1 VVVAAGGAAGLTER
15 RFDPARGEWVTI
27 SSHRQDRTFLPTT
40 ESCPLCPTRSPEH
53 PTEVPVPAYDLAVF
67 DNKFP
72 SLMAQPP
79 APSVDSSG
87 LYPVSPA
94 IGAAE
99 VVVYSEDHSGTLA
112 GMDRERVGWIIEL
125 WGDRYAELG
134 SRDEVD
140 YVLVFENKG
149 VEVGVTLH
157 HPHGQIYAYPEIP
170 PVPLRELRAAQAHMD
185 EHETC
190 VFCDQVGRERRDR
203 VRVVAENQSFVA
215 FVPFAARYPYEVH
228 VMSRRHAP
236 SLLDLTDPERDLLAE
251 ILLRL
256 LRGYDALFGFSMPY
270 IMGIHQAPTDDGEWQ
285 AVSHFHIEFTPP
297 YRTATKLKYLAGS
310 EFSGGAFLNDTVPE
324 ESAARLRAAVEAA
337 GR

>member
-1 VVVAAGGAAGLTER
+1 LTER
-15 RFDPARGEWVTI
+15 RFDPTRREWVTI
-27 SSHRQDRTFLPTT
+27 SSHRQDRTFLPAT

-53 PTEVPVPAYDLAVF
+53 PTEIPVPAYDLAVF

-72 SLMAQPP
+72 SLMADPP
-79 APSVDSSG
+79 APAVEGSG
-87 LYPVSPA
+87 LYPVAPA
-94 IGAAE
+94 TGAAE
-99 VVVYSEDHSGTLA
+99 VVVYSEDHTGTLA

-125 WGDRYAELG
+125 WADRYAELG
-134 SRDEVD
+134 SRDEVA

-157 HPHGQIYAYPEIP
+157 HPHGQIYAYPDVP
-170 PVPLRELRAAQAHMD
+170 PVPLRELRAAQAHME
-185 EHETC
+185 EHGTC
-190 VFCDQVGRERRDR
+190 VFCDQVGRERGDR

-228 VMSRRHAP
+228 VVSRRHAP

-251 ILLRL
+251 ILLRT

-270 IMGIHQAPTDDGEWQ
+270 IMGIHQAPTDDGEWL

-310 EFSGGAFLNDTVPE
+310 ELSGGAFLNDTVPE
-324 ESAARLRAAVEAA
+324 ESAARLRAAVEAM

>member
-1 VVVAAGGAAGLTER
+1 MTER
-15 RFDPARGEWVTI
+15 RMDPARGEWVTI
-27 SSHRQDRTFLPTT
+27 SSHRQDRTFLPSKQ
-40 ESCPLCPTRSPEH
+40 SCPLCATSSAGH
-53 PTEVPVPAYDLAVF
+53 PTEIPVPSYDLAVF
-67 DNKFP
+67 DNRFP
-72 SLMAQPP
+72 SLSAHPP
-79 APSVDSSG
+79 APSVGSSG
-87 LYPVSPA
+87 LYPVAPA

-99 VVVYSEDHSGTLA
+99 VVVYSEDHAGTLA
-112 GMDRERVGWIIEL
+112 EMDRERVGWIIEL
-125 WGDRYAELG
+125 WAERYGELG
-134 SRDEVD
+134 SRDEVA

-157 HPHGQIYAYPEIP
+157 HPHGQIYAYPDIP
-170 PVPLRELRAAQAHMD
+170 PVPLRELRAAEAHM
-185 EHETC
+185 EQHGTC
-190 VFCDQVGRERRDR
+190 VFCDQIGRERSDGS
-203 VRVVAENQSFVA
+203 RVVAENQSFLA

-251 ILLRL
+251 ILLRT

-310 EFSGGAFLNDTVPE
+310 ELSGGAFLNDTVPE
-324 ESAARLRAAVEAA
+324 ESAERLRAAVEAA
-337 GR
+337 SD